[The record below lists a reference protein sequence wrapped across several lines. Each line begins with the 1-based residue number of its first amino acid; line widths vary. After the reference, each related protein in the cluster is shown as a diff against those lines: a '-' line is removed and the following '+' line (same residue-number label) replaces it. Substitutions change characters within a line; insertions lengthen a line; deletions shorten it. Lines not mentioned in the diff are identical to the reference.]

1 MTKVNGS
8 NKQTSGK
15 HETSHADRRTAIW
28 TADRLGV
35 SNRKLK
41 LRRVEAGNGYAMTQ
55 RSDREMDQL
64 RVNY

>member
-8 NKQTSGK
+8 NKQAHGK

-41 LRRVEAGNGYAMTQ
+41 LRRVDAGGGYTMTQ
-55 RSDREMDQL
+55 RSDTQMDQL